1 VYDGALGG
9 VGELEHVPVLLDEVL
24 GLLAGPDVRTVLD
37 ATLGGGGHAE
47 ALLARAPGIG
57 LLVGLDRDEEAV
69 QRAARRLDRF
79 GDRVK
84 AVKSHFADMGEVLDA
99 MGLRKVDAVLMDLGM
114 SSFQLADGERGFSF
128 QKDGPLDMRMDKS
141 FHMTA
146 SDVVNGYSEQKL
158 TSIFREYGEEPA
170 AKRIARAIVRERA
183 VEPITSTVQLAGI
196 VESAAPRRGKP
207 GIHPATRVFQAIRIA
222 VNGELARLHEAV
234 ETAVD
239 RLNPG
244 GRLAVIS
251 FHSLEDRIV
260 KNAFL
265 DMAGRC
271 VCPPG
276 FPVCACGRRERVK
289 ILTRKPVQPGENE
302 VAQNPRARSAK
313 LRAVEKT
320 GSAS

>member
-1 VYDGALGG
+1 M
-9 VGELEHVPVLLDEVL
+9 EHVPVLLEEVL
-24 GLLAGPDVRTVLD
+24 QLLAGPNVRTVVD
-37 ATLGGGGHAE
+37 ATLGGGGHSE
-47 ALLARAPGIG
+47 AFLERFPDIG

-69 QRAARRLDRF
+69 QRAAQRLTRF

-84 AVKSHFADMGEVLDA
+84 TVKSHFADMGEVLDT
-99 MGLRKVDAVLMDLGM
+99 MGVGKVDAVLMDLGV
-114 SSFQLADGERGFSF
+114 SSFQLEDGARGFSF

-141 FHMTA
+141 FHTSA
-146 SDVVNGYSEQKL
+146 RDLVNGYSQQEL
-158 TSIFREYGEEPA
+158 TSIFWEYGEESA
-170 AKRIARAIVRERA
+170 AKKIAKAIVHARSIS
-183 VEPITSTVQLAGI
+183 PITTTLQLAGVI
-196 VESAAPRRGKP
+196 ESAAPRHGKP

-222 VNGELARLHEAV
+222 VNGELDRLKEAV

-260 KNAFL
+260 KNAFA

-271 VCPPG
+271 ICPPSL
-276 FPVCACGRRERVK
+276 PVCVCGRIERVR
-289 ILTRKPVQPGENE
+289 ILTKKPVQPGDEE
-302 VAQNPRARSAK
+302 VSQNPRARSAK

-320 GSAS
+320 GQAA